1 MVVEIVHP
9 EAIKA
14 SDLETKGFSN
24 EISVLSSGLERI
36 KIETKAEDTNSGTK
50 ERFVDFAQDPWIE
63 LEPSPKASSHD
74 PLATSNHTK
83 ILIIGAGY
91 GGLLFAVRL
100 LQSGILLEDILLV
113 DAANGFGGTWYWN
126 RYPGLRC
133 DIESYIYMPLLE
145 ETGHVPS
152 RKYVSGE
159 ELRQYAG
166 AIARQW
172 QLDSRTLFN
181 TTIKSLKWDDKM
193 LDWTG
198 HGITRTLDQEAV
210 KPFVLSSEFVI
221 VATGSLSKPKI
232 PDLTGMKDFQ
242 GHIFHTA
249 RWNYEVTGGSPQA
262 PHLEKLKNK
271 RVGII
276 GTGATA
282 VQVIP
287 ELAKWSKEVYV
298 FQRTPSEVGIE
309 PNPATDREW
318 WVKHIQ
324 EKGHGWQR
332 RRAENFNS
340 FLSNPIPRTEEE
352 DLVNDGWTRFRSYAA
367 TIGGESNV
375 DPNFL
380 TVIKEMDKSRQ
391 DALRK
396 RICDAVHE
404 KTIAKALIPVHLGWC
419 KRPCFH
425 DEYFQSYNCP
435 NVRLVATQG
444 QGVTGLTR
452 RGVLHG
458 DTEIELDLIVLATGY
473 DSSNLC
479 PSFRAN
485 LEVIGQEGR
494 SMQQK
499 WSNGV
504 ATLHGVVTRGFPN
517 FFFSG
522 ISQAGIT
529 ANQVYMFEQA
539 AIHVAYIIQSAL
551 GRVGPS
557 DRIAVQPT
565 HEAEEIWATRTVI
578 SSQAFAAAGDCG
590 RGSYTLSSRHGRTE
604 AEREQL
610 ARQSPWG
617 AGMAQYVKILE
628 QWRATSDLDGV
639 EFIRRLKS

>member
-1 MVVEIVHP
+1 MVVEIIDA
-9 EAIKA
+9 EALNA
-14 SDLETKGFSN
+14 SGLETKGFSH
-24 EISVLSSGLERI
+24 EIKVLKKGLEGI
-36 KIETKAEDTNSGTK
+36 KLETKAGDTILDTK
-50 ERFVDFAQDPWIE
+50 ERLKDFARDPWVGF
-63 LEPSPKASSHD
+63 EPSTAPRYD
-74 PLATSNHTK
+74 PQATSNHTK
-83 ILIIGAGY
+83 IVIIGAGY

-159 ELRQYAG
+159 ELRQHAT
-166 AIARQW
+166 AIARKW
-172 QLDSRTLFN
+172 QLDRRTLFN
-181 TTIKSLKWDDKM
+181 TTMESFTWDDKT
-193 LDWTG
+193 LIWKG
-198 HGITRTLDQEAV
+198 HGTTRTFDQEATQ
-210 KPFVLSSEFVI
+210 PLVLSSEFVI

-232 PDLTGMKDFQ
+232 PDLTGIDDFQ

-249 RWNYEVTGGSPQA
+249 RWNYSATGGSPEA
-262 PHLEKLKNK
+262 PHLQRLKDK

-309 PNPATDREW
+309 PNPATDLEW
-318 WVKHIQ
+318 WEEHIQ
-324 EKGHGWQR
+324 KKGHGWQR
-332 RRAENFNS
+332 RRAENFNT
-340 FLSNPIPRTEEE
+340 FLSNPIPKTEEK
-352 DLVNDGWTRFRSYAA
+352 DLVTDGWTRFRSYAA
-367 TIGGESNV
+367 TIGGESNT

-380 TVIKEMDKSRQ
+380 TLIRGLDESRQ
-391 DALRK
+391 DALRQSI
-396 RICDAVHE
+396 RDTVHE
-404 KTIAKALIPVHLGWC
+404 ETIAEALVPVQPGWC

-425 DEYFQSYNCP
+425 DTYFQAYNSP
-435 NVRLVATQG
+435 HVRLVATKG
-444 QGVTGLTR
+444 QGVTRLTR

-458 DTEIELDLIVLATGY
+458 DTEIGLDLIVLATGY

-485 LEVIGQEGR
+485 LEVIGQDGR
-494 SMQQK
+494 SMEQK

-517 FFFSG
+517 FFFPG
-522 ISQAGIT
+522 LSQAGVT

-539 AIHVAYIIQSAL
+539 ATHVSFIIQSAL
-551 GRVGPS
+551 GRARQSG
-557 DRIAVQPT
+557 RIAVQPT
-565 HEAEEIWATRTVI
+565 HEGEEDWATRTVM
-578 SSQAFAAAGDCG
+578 SSHAFAAAGYCG
-590 RGSYTLSSRHGRTE
+590 RGSYTISSSYGRSE
-604 AEREQL
+604 AEKKKL
-610 ARQSPWG
+610 ARNSPWG
-617 AGMAQYVKILE
+617 AGMAQYVRILE
-628 QWRATSDLDGV
+628 QWRATGELEGV
-639 EFIRRLKS
+639 EFIHGDQS

>member
-1 MVVEIVHP
+1 MVLELLDL
-9 EAIKA
+9 KA
-14 SDLETKGFSN
+14 RNVPDLETKGFSH
-24 EISVLSSGLERI
+24 EVEVVSSGLDRI
-36 KIETKAEDTNSGTK
+36 RIETTAEDTGPGIK
-50 ERFVDFAQDPWIE
+50 ERLENFARDPWIK
-63 LEPSPKASSHD
+63 LEPSTASKQD
-74 PLATSNHTK
+74 PLTTSNLAK

-100 LQSGILLEDILLV
+100 IQSGILLEDILLV
-113 DAANGFGGTWYWN
+113 DAASGFGGTWYWN

-145 ETGHVPS
+145 ETGHIPS

-159 ELRQYAG
+159 ELRRHAG

-172 QLDSRTLFN
+172 RLDSRTLFN
-181 TTIKSLKWDDKM
+181 TTVKSLIWDEKT
-193 LDWTG
+193 LTWTG
-198 HGITRTLDQEAV
+198 QGIIRTPDQEAV
-210 KPFVLSSEFVI
+210 KSLVLSSEYVI
-221 VATGSLSKPKI
+221 VATGSLGKPKI
-232 PDLTGMKDFQ
+232 PDLTGMSDFQ

-249 RWNYEVTGGSPQA
+249 RWNYAVTGGSPQS
-262 PHLEKLKNK
+262 PRLERLKDK

-287 ELAKWSKEVYV
+287 ELAKWSKEVHV

-309 PNPATDREW
+309 PNPATDQEW
-318 WVKHIQ
+318 WLEHI
-324 EKGHGWQR
+324 EKKGPGWQR
-332 RRAENFNS
+332 LRAENFNS
-340 FLSNPIPRTEEE
+340 FLSNPIPNTAEE

-367 TIGGESNV
+367 TIGGKLNT

-380 TVIKEMDKSRQ
+380 SLIKGMDKSRQ
-391 DALRK
+391 EALRQS
-396 RICDAVHE
+396 IHDAVHE
-404 KTIAKALIPVHLGWC
+404 KTIAEALVPIHPGWC

-425 DEYFQSYNCP
+425 DKYLQAYNSP

-444 QGVTGLTR
+444 QGVTRLTR
-452 RGVLHG
+452 RGLLHG
-458 DTEIELDLIVLATGY
+458 ETEIKLDLIVLATGY

-485 LEVIGQEGR
+485 LEVIGQDGR
-494 SMQQK
+494 SMDRK

-517 FFFSG
+517 FFFPG
-522 ISQAGIT
+522 LSQAGVT

-551 GRVGPS
+551 GKADSS

-565 HEAEEIWATRTVI
+565 HEAEENWATRTVMT
-578 SSQAFAAAGDCG
+578 SQAFAAAGDCG
-590 RGSYTLSSRHGRTE
+590 RGSYTLSSSHGRNE
-604 AEREQL
+604 AERKKL

-617 AGMAQYVKILE
+617 AGMAEYVGIME
-628 QWRATSDLDGV
+628 QWRSAGDLEGI
-639 EFIRRLKS
+639 EFIYCAKS

>member
-1 MVVEIVHP
+1 MAVETLDP
-9 EAIKA
+9 EALKA
-14 SDLETKGFSN
+14 SGLETKGFSH
-24 EISVLSSGLERI
+24 EIEVVSSGLERI
-36 KIETKAEDTNSGTK
+36 KIKTKAEDTNIGTK
-50 ERFVDFAQDPWIE
+50 ERLKDFARDPWAGY
-63 LEPSPKASSHD
+63 EPSTAPRHD
-74 PLATSNHTK
+74 PVAASKHTK
-83 ILIIGAGY
+83 IVIIGTGY

-159 ELRQYAG
+159 ELRQHAS

-172 QLDSRTLFN
+172 QLDRRTLFN
-181 TTIKSLKWDDKM
+181 TTIKSLTWDNKT
-193 LDWTG
+193 LTWTG
-198 HGITRTLDQEAV
+198 HGTTSTVAQEARQSL
-210 KPFVLSSEFVI
+210 VLSSQFVI
-221 VATGSLSKPKI
+221 LATGSLSKPKI
-232 PDLTGMKDFQ
+232 PDLTGIDDFQ

-249 RWNYEVTGGSPQA
+249 RWDYSVTGGSPEA
-262 PHLEKLKNK
+262 PHLERLKDK

-282 VQVIP
+282 IQVIP
-287 ELAKWSKEVYV
+287 ELAKWSREVYV

-309 PNPATDREW
+309 PNPATDQEW
-318 WVKHIQ
+318 WEENIQ
-324 EKGHGWQR
+324 KKGHGWQR

-340 FLSNPIPRTEEE
+340 FLSNPIPKTEEK

-367 TIGGESNV
+367 TIGGELNV

-380 TVIKEMDKSRQ
+380 TLIRRFDKSRQ
-391 DALRK
+391 DALRQSI
-396 RICDAVHE
+396 RDTVHE
-404 KTIAKALIPVHLGWC
+404 ETIAEALVPVHPGWC

-425 DEYFQSYNCP
+425 DTYFGAYNSP

-444 QGVTGLTR
+444 QGVTRLTR
-452 RGVLHG
+452 GGVLHG
-458 DTEIELDLIVLATGY
+458 DSEIELDLIVLATGY

-485 LEVIGQEGR
+485 LEVIGQDGQ
-494 SMQQK
+494 SMEQK

-517 FFFSG
+517 FFFPG
-522 ISQAGIT
+522 LSQAGVT

-539 AIHVAYIIQSAL
+539 ALHISYIIRNAL
-551 GRVGPS
+551 GRARQS

-565 HEAEEIWATRTVI
+565 HEGEEDWATRTVM
-578 SSQAFAAAGDCG
+578 SSHAFAAAGQCG
-590 RGSYTLSSRHGRTE
+590 RESYTLSSRHGRSETE
-604 AEREQL
+604 KKQL

-617 AGMAQYVKILE
+617 AGMPQYVTILE
-628 QWRATSDLDGV
+628 QWRASGDLEGL
-639 EFIRRLKS
+639 EFIHGDKS

>member
-1 MVVEIVHP
+1 MAVDIVDAEGLDTSGMEKKGGCHEIEVV
-9 EAIKA
+9 
-14 SDLETKGFSN
+14 
-24 EISVLSSGLERI
+24 SSCLQRI
-36 KIETKAEDTNSGTK
+36 RIETKIEDSSLDTK
-50 ERFVDFAQDPWIE
+50 ERLKDFARNPWIE
-63 LEPSPKASSHD
+63 HEPSTAPRHNS
-74 PLATSNHTK
+74 LATSNHTK
-83 ILIIGAGY
+83 IVIIGAGY

-100 LQSGILLEDILLV
+100 LQSGISLEDILLV

-159 ELRQYAG
+159 ELRQHAD

-172 QLDSRTLFN
+172 QLDKRTLFN
-181 TTIKSLKWDDKM
+181 TTMKSLTWDDKT
-193 LDWTG
+193 LTWTG
-198 HGITRTLDQEAV
+198 LGTTTTFDQEATR
-210 KPFVLSSEFVI
+210 PLVLSSEFVI

-232 PDLTGMKDFQ
+232 PELAGIDDFQ

-249 RWNYEVTGGSPQA
+249 RWNYSVTGGSPQA
-262 PHLEKLKNK
+262 PHLERLKDK

-309 PNPATDREW
+309 PNPATDRDW
-318 WVKHIQ
+318 WEEHIQ
-324 EKGHGWQR
+324 KQGHGWQR

-340 FLSNPIPRTEEE
+340 FLSNPTPKTDEN
-352 DLVNDGWTRFRSYAA
+352 DLVTDGWTRFRSYAA

-380 TVIKEMDKSRQ
+380 TLIRELDKSRQ
-391 DALRK
+391 DALRQSIRDTVRK
-396 RICDAVHE
+396 DS
-404 KTIAKALIPVHLGWC
+404 IAEALLPVHPGWC

-425 DEYFQSYNCP
+425 DTYFQVYNSP
-435 NVRLVATQG
+435 HVQLVATRG
-444 QGVTGLTR
+444 QGVTRLTR
-452 RGVLHG
+452 GGVLHG

-485 LEVIGQEGR
+485 LEVIGQDGR
-494 SMQQK
+494 SMEQK

-504 ATLHGVVTRGFPN
+504 ATLHGVLTRGFPN
-517 FFFSG
+517 FFFPG
-522 ISQAGIT
+522 LSQAGVT

-539 AIHVAYIIQSAL
+539 ATHVSYIIQSAL
-551 GRVGPS
+551 GRANKSG
-557 DRIAVQPT
+557 RIAVQPT
-565 HEAEEIWATRTVI
+565 HEGEEDWATRTVL
-578 SSQAFAAAGDCG
+578 SSHAFAAAGQCG
-590 RGSYTLSSRHGRTE
+590 RESYTLSSSHGRSETVKK
-604 AEREQL
+604 QL
-610 ARQSPWG
+610 ARKSPWG

-628 QWRATSDLDGV
+628 QWRATGDLEGL
-639 EFIRRLKS
+639 EFIHGDQN